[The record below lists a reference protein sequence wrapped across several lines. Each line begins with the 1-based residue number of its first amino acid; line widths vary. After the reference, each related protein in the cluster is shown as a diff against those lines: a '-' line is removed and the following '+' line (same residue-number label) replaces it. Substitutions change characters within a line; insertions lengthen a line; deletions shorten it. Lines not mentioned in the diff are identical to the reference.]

1 MAVFLCPGNG
11 KNMLL
16 LNIKKIYS
24 KNKIDT
30 GKGLTLSCE
39 YCTMLKEIRREY
51 SLIVQS
57 MGGSKSVYER
67 IRQNKIFIRRKLIR

>member
-1 MAVFLCPGNG
+1 MAVLFLCPDNG

-39 YCTMLKEIRREY
+39 YCTMLKGN
-51 SLIVQS
+51 S
-57 MGGSKSVYER
+57 
-67 IRQNKIFIRRKLIR
+67 